1 MLNEIKEYLDS
12 LFRLDNPIYFSVFLA
27 ITLFVLIFIFYKYI
41 LLPVQ
46 KKYYMEK
53 RELELKNV
61 KLMALF
67 AELDPNPLIRINAKG
82 KIIHTNDAAKK
93 LDGSVSIE
101 GKDIHEI
108 LPQINFPIKESIKEE
123 KSISFTE
130 TINNKYYSI
139 LFRGIPYLEIA
150 QIYFS
155 DLTERKQYEEEL
167 RISRARLKE
176 LSKHLQNTLE
186 EERQRI
192 ARELHDGVGQNLLLF
207 RLKLRQL
214 EQLVSDRIDKKE
226 YDLLIESVENS
237 IQELKTIS
245 HVLKPKILEEL
256 GLVPALS
263 FLCNRISR
271 ESNIY
276 GSIDVSGR
284 EERLNGKSEVMLYR
298 LTQEAL
304 NNIVKHSRAKIF
316 NVQLMYGYES
326 IKLIISDDGIGFEP
340 DDLRTQESLAG
351 MGLINMQERIEE
363 FKGKLKIDSAP
374 GNGTVVIVEIPSIT
388 VAQL

>member
-1 MLNEIKEYLDS
+1 MLKELKEYLDS
-12 LFRLDNPIYFSVFLA
+12 LFRLDNPIYYSIFLA
-27 ITLFVLIFIFYKYI
+27 ITLFVLIFIFYKYV
-41 LLPVQ
+41 LLPIQ
-46 KKYYMEK
+46 KKYYIEK
-53 RELELKNV
+53 KELELKNV

-67 AELDPNPLIRINAKG
+67 AELDPNPLIRINTLG

-93 LDGSVSIE
+93 LNGSVSIE
-101 GKDIHEI
+101 GKDIREV
-108 LPQINFPIKESIKEE
+108 LPQINFPIKESIKNE
-123 KSISFTE
+123 KSISFAE

-139 LFRGIPYLEIA
+139 LFRGISYLEIA

-207 RLKLRQL
+207 RLKLRQM
-214 EQLVSDRIDKKE
+214 EQLISDKIDKKE

-237 IQELKTIS
+237 IKELKTIS
-245 HVLKPKILEEL
+245 HILKPKILEEL
-256 GLVPALS
+256 GLVPALR

-271 ESNIY
+271 ETGIN

-284 EERLNGKSEVMLYR
+284 EERFNNKLEITLYR

-316 NVQLMYGYES
+316 NIQLMIGNES
-326 IKLIISDDGIGFEP
+326 IKLIISDDGIGFEL
-340 DDLRTQESLAG
+340 DDLLSSGESLTG

-363 FKGKLKIDSAP
+363 FKGRLKIDSTP
-374 GNGTVVIVEIPSIT
+374 GKGTVIIVEIPS
-388 VAQL
+388 VALS